1 MCVIGHDEF
10 IKLNERYMIIHPF
23 NAELMDG
30 DGYVLTVKDDVEIRY
45 LEHRNLV
52 SHEIVFVPPDYVAH
66 LTAKSRFGRLGLSF
80 LNAAKVH
87 SGFVGRL
94 ALEVVNL
101 NNERDTVTVRRGE
114 PFMHF
119 ELMRREGP
127 PRPYQGRY
135 TFQFM
140 DDMEVELYLKL
151 IERELSGVMNLRT
164 LKELAAG
171 RIRSV
176 EEIRADRQEAHAR
189 REALHK
195 VR

>member
-1 MCVIGHDEF
+1 MCVLGYDEF
-10 IKLNERYMIIHPF
+10 VRLNERYRVIHPF
-23 NAELMDG
+23 DAELMDG

-52 SHEIVFVPPDYVAH
+52 SREIVFVPPWYVAH

-101 NNERDTVTVRRGE
+101 NDGRESVTVRRGE

-119 ELMRREGP
+119 ELMRRDGA
-127 PRPYQGRY
+127 PRPYRGRY
-135 TFQFM
+135 AFQFM
-140 DDMEVELYLKL
+140 DDGEVEMYLEL
-151 IERELSGVMNLRT
+151 MERDPELASIMDVGAMR
-164 LKELAAG
+164 ELAAQ
-171 RIRSV
+171 RVRTV
-176 EEIRADRQEAHAR
+176 EEIRG
-189 REALHK
+189 
-195 VR
+195 